1 MRFGH
6 SRQKLIPCSLGEQN
20 KDVLD
25 ATSGKMVSTRTQNKC
40 LGLFELPELERLT
53 MIPPDFTIH
62 GTLIKIGIAPFDL
75 AVLFDLDD
83 HTSEVSVFDL
93 AVVKV

>member
-1 MRFGH
+1 
-6 SRQKLIPCSLGEQN
+6 
-20 KDVLD
+20 
-25 ATSGKMVSTRTQNKC
+25 
-40 LGLFELPELERLT
+40 